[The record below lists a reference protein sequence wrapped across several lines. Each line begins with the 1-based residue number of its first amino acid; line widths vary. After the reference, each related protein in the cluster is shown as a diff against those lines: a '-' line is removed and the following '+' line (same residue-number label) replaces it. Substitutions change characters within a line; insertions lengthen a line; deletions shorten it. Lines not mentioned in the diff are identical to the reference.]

1 MSAKHAFKVD
11 LYPDACCG
19 DCAYYGAEV
28 GGECEIFNEAVGY
41 LPQGFGEMEIPHTTS
56 KCREFKPSGEL
67 LADLADEAAY
77 RREQDA
83 RERAREMGMHA

>member
-1 MSAKHAFKVD
+1 MGTKHAFKVD
-11 LYPDACCG
+11 IWQGRCCG
-19 DCAYYGAEV
+19 DCANYGAEV
-28 GGECEIFNEAVGY
+28 DGECEIFNEAVGY

-56 KCREFKPSGEL
+56 KCSEFRPSKEL

-83 RERAREMGMHA
+83 RESAREMGMHA